1 MWRIAADMPAKQAQ
15 VKIIRSTPSQ
25 VRPMAGPPAPCVDCV
40 LMAGGLLPCAARP
53 APFYASAES
62 VGAGGGVVRSRHH
75 AISTGRSQPGRRA
88 GQSDRL
94 VERMVSVTPSFPR
107 SIRDSKG

>member
-53 APFYASAES
+53 AP
-62 VGAGGGVVRSRHH
+62 
-75 AISTGRSQPGRRA
+75 
-88 GQSDRL
+88 L
-94 VERMVSVTPSFPR
+94 
-107 SIRDSKG
+107 